1 MNMDVE
7 RVFRMLGNPGR
18 FQVLVYVLLC
28 CNYFPVAVNHLVMA
42 IYGAKTPH
50 HCLKTLSVV
59 DHNSSTEVSAIFNT
73 IKKRKN

>member
-1 MNMDVE
+1 MDVE
-7 RVFRMLGNPGR
+7 RIFRLLGNPGR

-50 HCLKTLSVV
+50 HCRQTLTSES
-59 DHNSSTEVSAIFNT
+59 NNVSAEVRNDH
-73 IKKRKN
+73 